1 MPLIQGNRD
10 VAQFLIV
17 EDDPGDVILMRDAL
31 SRFAFPRQLHFV
43 SNGQQ
48 AVHFLQ
54 KKNEFGWA
62 PRPDLVL
69 LDLKMPVMNGLE
81 VLRAIKQDASLRDI
95 PVVVAST
102 SNTEAER
109 QGALDLGAEACIVKS
124 SNYEEF
130 CDLVFTVIDPAVAD
144 IMDRRSEIHE
154 AAAG

>member
-10 VAQFLIV
+10 VAEFLIV
-17 EDDPGDVILMRDAL
+17 EDDPDDVILLRDAL
-31 SRFAFPRQLHFV
+31 SRCAFPRQLHFV

-69 LDLKMPVMNGLE
+69 LDLNMPVMNGLE
-81 VLRAIKQDASLRDI
+81 VLAAIKQDSSLRDI
-95 PVVVAST
+95 PVVIAST
-102 SNTEAER
+102 SDVEEER
-109 QGALDLGAEACIVKS
+109 QCALDLGAEAYIVK
-124 SNYEEF
+124 NPDFDEF
-130 CDLVFTVIDPAVAD
+130 CDLVFAVIDPAVAD
-144 IMDRRSEIHE
+144 IMERRGDIRE